1 MNLFSLRRSA
11 GLTFCMLA
19 SMHTF
24 FGFLSVED
32 SLVSG
37 PAKAYPKISCL
48 PMCLK
53 FVILL
58 RKIEH
63 ILRGFRSG
71 IHD

>member
-24 FGFLSVED
+24 FGFLSDED

-37 PAKAYPKISCL
+37 PAKAEDVLPTHVFKIRYP
-48 PMCLK
+48 
-53 FVILL
+53 FAQ
-58 RKIEH
+58 
-63 ILRGFRSG
+63 
-71 IHD
+71 D